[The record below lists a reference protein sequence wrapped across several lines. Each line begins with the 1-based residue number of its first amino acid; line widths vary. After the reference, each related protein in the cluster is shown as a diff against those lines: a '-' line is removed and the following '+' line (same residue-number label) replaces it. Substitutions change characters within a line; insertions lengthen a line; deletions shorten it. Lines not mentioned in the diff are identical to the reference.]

1 MYNEVTKVFERLGGS
16 FMGKITINMLSK
28 ADSVKGQG
36 VGSAYLEQVKLVT
49 EGASD
54 IFDIKINDKHDA
66 DINHHH
72 TVFPFNYMRM
82 KTGKGINVCYVHFLP
97 ETLDGSINLPKIA
110 FDAFKKYVVDL
121 YKSADYLIVV
131 NPIFI
136 KELESHG
143 INREKVKYIP
153 NYVSK
158 ADFYKK
164 SDKDKKSLRK
174 ELGIKSKD
182 FVVLGVGQVQT
193 RKGVLDFVEVA
204 EKLPNVTFLWCGG
217 FSFGNITDGYKEL
230 KKVVENPPANVK
242 FLGIIPREK
251 MNDMYN
257 VADVLFMPSY
267 NELFPMSILEASNVE
282 IPILLRDL
290 DLYKDILFDNYLIG
304 NNNQEFV
311 SKIKSLTE
319 DKKLYNEYSLK
330 SQNISNFYSKENV
343 LKIWRD
349 FYTGIYNKNVLKHL
363 VFLSKTAKEMDN
375 IIAGKKTS
383 VIRGGINKKAC
394 YTRTKKGDILYFT
407 ERNNGSYIECKA
419 IVSNVINTEKL
430 TKEEALELI
439 LKHQNSLHLTA
450 SQIKKWAMKPYLT
463 IIEFKKLEVIEP
475 FKIYECDYINMEN
488 WLIINKKLDD

>member
-1 MYNEVTKVFERLGGS
+1 
-16 FMGKITINMLSK
+16 MGKITINMLSK

-54 IFDIKINDKHDA
+54 IFDIKVNDKHDA
-66 DINHHH
+66 DIIHHH
-72 TVFPFNYMRM
+72 TIEPMNYLRM
-82 KTGKGINVCYVHFLP
+82 KTSKGINVSYVHFLP
-97 ETLDGSINLPKIA
+97 ETLDGSINLPKPA
-110 FDAFKKYVVDL
+110 FDIFKKYVVDF
-121 YKSADYLIVV
+121 YKSADYLVVV

-136 KELESHG
+136 SALESHG
-143 INREKVKYIP
+143 ISRQRIKYIP

-164 SDKDKKSLRK
+164 SAKEKKALRK
-174 ELGIKSKD
+174 ELNIRPD
-182 FVVLGVGQVQT
+182 EFVVLGVGQVQT

-230 KKVVENPPANVK
+230 KKVVDNPPKNVK

-282 IPILLRDL
+282 VPILLRNL

-304 NNNQEFV
+304 NDNKDFI

-319 DKKLYNEYSLK
+319 DKKLYEEYSIK
-330 SQNISNFYSKENV
+330 SRNISEFYSKENV

-349 FYTGIYNKNVLKHL
+349 FYIKIYSNNELKHL

-375 IIAGKKTS
+375 IISGKKTA
-383 VIRGGINKKAC
+383 VIRGSSSKKAC
-394 YTRTKKGDILYFT
+394 YTKAKKGDTLYFT
-407 ERNNGSYIECKA
+407 ERNDGGYIECKA
-419 IVSNVINTEKL
+419 IVSEVINTEKL
-430 TKEEALELI
+430 VREEALELI
-439 LKHQNSLHLTA
+439 LQHQNELCLTA

-463 IIEFKKLEVIEP
+463 IVKFKKLEVIEP

-488 WLIINKKLDD
+488 WLIINKKLDN